1 MIERIVK
8 FIKSLLGIKGKPS
21 VDLSTM
27 TKAQLRE
34 YAESHGVKLPQR
46 INKDRMIFI
55 IQNEV

>member
-1 MIERIVK
+1 MWIVD
-8 FIKSLLGIKGKPS
+8 FINKCFRSEPD
-21 VDLSTM
+21 VDLSSM

-34 YAESHGVKLPQR
+34 YAESHGIKLPQR

>member
-1 MIERIVK
+1 MWIINIINR
-8 FIKSLLGIKGKPS
+8 LLGDKTPD
-21 VDLSTM
+21 VDLNSM

-34 YAESHGVKLPQR
+34 YAENNGVKLPQR